1 MMKKF
6 VALALLMSILLSG
19 CSANKRA
26 TWHLNRA
33 TQLNPSLLK
42 ERVIVK
48 VDTVVTKEIAYAD
61 TVSFSGVD
69 SVVVSNDT
77 VVTTLIKYED
87 RIIVKTKVKPY
98 NIVRDVKVKV
108 PVVEYV
114 PNPKTWVDKAKD
126 VLLLSLFV
134 ILLFILATRFVTRW
148 LR

>member
-1 MMKKF
+1 
-6 VALALLMSILLSG
+6 
-19 CSANKRA
+19 
-26 TWHLNRA
+26 
-33 TQLNPSLLK
+33 LNPSLLK

-48 VDTVVTKEIAYAD
+48 TDTVVTKEIVYAD

-98 NIVRDVKVKV
+98 NIVRDVEVKV
-108 PVVEYV
+108 PVVEYI
-114 PNPKTWVDKAKD
+114 PNPKNWLDKAKD
-126 VLLLSLFV
+126 ILLVSLLV
-134 ILLFILATRFVTRW
+134 VLLFILATRFVTRW

>member
-1 MMKKF
+1 
-6 VALALLMSILLSG
+6 
-19 CSANKRA
+19 
-26 TWHLNRA
+26 
-33 TQLNPSLLK
+33 LNPSLLK

-48 VDTVVTKEIAYAD
+48 TDTVVTKEIVYAD

-98 NIVRDVKVKV
+98 NIVRDVEVKV
-108 PVVEYV
+108 PVIEYI
-114 PNPKTWVDKAKD
+114 PNPKNWLDKAKD
-126 VLLLSLFV
+126 ILLVSLLV
-134 ILLFILATRFVTRW
+134 VLLFILATRFATRW